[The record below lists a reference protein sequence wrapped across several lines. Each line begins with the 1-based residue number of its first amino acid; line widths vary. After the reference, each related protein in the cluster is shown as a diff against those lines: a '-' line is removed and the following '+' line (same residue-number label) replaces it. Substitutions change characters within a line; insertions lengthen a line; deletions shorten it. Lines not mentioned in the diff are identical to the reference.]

1 MSDYETTFDLEPLD
15 SSGLPKAPIFLVAY
29 FAVYE
34 PLREWCETSDI
45 RSFHSTHDG
54 NYLLTIAVK
63 SKCEPLCAALIA
75 KGRSSDE
82 GLQLCLSQA
91 LVAAADQG
99 DSAMVK
105 YLIGEGANASL
116 SPEPIGTLGHYSG
129 PVDPAA
135 RRGNLALVRYLVEEA
150 NAGIGDALSR
160 AACPESSGNGLD
172 VIRSLIEDYK
182 ADPNLPTKRHQY
194 SSALIAA
201 VSFHRHDMIRYY
213 LEEASVDVNVVYSTG
228 WYGSP
233 LSAVITTG
241 SLEDVRYFVEEGKAD
256 VNLLHEVAGF
266 GSALADAASDGK
278 LEIVKYLVEEAGA
291 KPDLQLKAGPFG
303 SALTAAIASAKAHR
317 IETVKY
323 LASHAEVNLTLLC
336 GRYGSA
342 LAAALDTS
350 KPGSKVNMDVV
361 RLLIQAGADVNMQH
375 QVGEYGS
382 PFVTAAFFVEDLDII
397 HYLVDKCEADIHAL
411 HSTGRYESALAAAA
425 NSGNLETIRY
435 PVDSGVDADCELRFG
450 AYSSAIVAAADRQS
464 LNPAIIKY
472 LVDMGVDTNREFQ
485 IGVYG
490 SALVAAVA
498 TGQSSLAAVKYLV
511 EKGKANVDFVP
522 TSGRFGSALLAAIIS
537 PFDFQIDQRVIE
549 EICDPRMDI
558 DLATQIL
565 GDDLTKVVLS
575 ATFAQFWWRKDAPG
589 TVEYLV
595 GAGANVNLELK
606 VCAYGNALAA
616 AAAIGKLDLVKYLVR
631 RGSANANIPLNTGS
645 FGSVLVVAIIA
656 YSKLRSLHPDSIEN
670 IQNIILGQ
678 IHHLALRVPPYYCPT
693 DHRLT
698 AWAQSMVESTMS
710 SLIDIMIYLL
720 KSGAD
725 ANLQLNVGPF
735 RSALV
740 AAAATGCFWHVKYL
754 VENAQ
759 ADVSLQLQSGPY
771 ANAYEAAVAH
781 EHHDIAEYLARNAG
795 GHCATSSPSSQFSLS
810 ANPHDEG
817 QQEREK
823 AL

>member
-1 MSDYETTFDLEPLD
+1 M
-15 SSGLPKAPIFLVAY
+15 
-29 FAVYE
+29 
-34 PLREWCETSDI
+34 
-45 RSFHSTHDG
+45 
-54 NYLLTIAVK
+54 
-63 SKCEPLCAALIA
+63 
-75 KGRSSDE
+75 
-82 GLQLCLSQA
+82 
-91 LVAAADQG
+91 
-99 DSAMVK
+99 
-105 YLIGEGANASL
+105 
-116 SPEPIGTLGHYSG
+116 
-129 PVDPAA
+129 
-135 RRGNLALVRYLVEEA
+135 EEA
-150 NAGIGDALSR
+150 NAGIGDALSW
-160 AACPESSGNGLD
+160 AAHPKSSENGLD

-182 ADPNLPTKRHQY
+182 ADLTLPTKRHLY

-201 VSFHRHDMIRYY
+201 VAFHRHDMIGYY
-213 LEEASVDVNVVYSTG
+213 LEETSVDVNVVYSTG
-228 WYGSP
+228 WYGSA
-233 LSAVITTG
+233 LSAVIMTG

-266 GSALADAASDGK
+266 GSALADAVSDGK
-278 LEIVKYLVEEAGA
+278 LEIVKYLVEEART

-303 SALTAAIASAKAHR
+303 NVLTAAIASAEYHG

-323 LASHAEVNLTLLC
+323 LASHAEVNLTLLG

-342 LAAALDTS
+342 LAAALETS
-350 KPGSKVNMDVV
+350 TPGSKVNMDIV

-375 QVGEYGS
+375 QIGEYGS
-382 PFVTAAFFVEDLDII
+382 PFVSAAFFVEDLDLI

-411 HSTGRYESALAAAA
+411 HSTGRYGSALAAAA
-425 NSGNLETIRY
+425 NSGNLETVRY
-435 PVDSGVDADCELRFG
+435 LVDSGVDADCELRFG
-450 AYSSAIVAAADRQS
+450 AYSSALAAAADRQS
-464 LNPAIIKY
+464 LKPAVIKY
-472 LVDMGVDTNREFQ
+472 LVDTGVYTNREFQ

-537 PFDFQIDQRVIE
+537 PYEFQIDQRVIE
-549 EICDPRMDI
+549 IFCKSRMDI

-565 GDDLTKVVLS
+565 GDDLTKLVLS
-575 ATFAQFWWRKDAPG
+575 ATLAQFWWREDALG

-616 AAAIGKLDLVKYLVR
+616 AAAVGKLDLVKYLVR
-631 RGSANANIPLNTGS
+631 RGSANANFPLNTGS
-645 FGSVLVVAIIA
+645 FGSALVVAIIA
-656 YSKLRSLHPDSIEN
+656 YSKFRRLHPDSIEN
-670 IQNIILGQ
+670 IWKIILGQ
-678 IHHLALRVPPYYCPT
+678 ICHLTLRFHPSGPAEHRPT
-693 DHRLT
+693 
-698 AWAQSMVESTMS
+698 AGAQSMVESTMS

-720 KSGAD
+720 ESGAD

-781 EHHDIAEYLARNAG
+781 EHHDIAEYLARNSG
-795 GHCATSSPSSQFSLS
+795 GHCATSSPSSQFSLY

-817 QQEREK
+817 LEREK